1 MDSVTRYK
9 EIIKE
14 TLQEFLERYQPQPER
29 SNIDTL
35 LTADDERGVYL
46 ILRTGWQAKERVQR
60 ILIYIRLIN
69 NRVYVEEDWT
79 DFDVVGRLLDAGI
92 PQEDVVLAFHHPSL
106 RPFTEFALA

>member
-1 MDSVTRYK
+1 MDSVDRYK
-9 EIIKE
+9 KIIKE
-14 TLQEFLERYQPQPER
+14 ILRVFQERFQPQSEQG
-29 SNIDTL
+29 DVETL

-106 RPFTEFALA
+106 RPFTEFAPG